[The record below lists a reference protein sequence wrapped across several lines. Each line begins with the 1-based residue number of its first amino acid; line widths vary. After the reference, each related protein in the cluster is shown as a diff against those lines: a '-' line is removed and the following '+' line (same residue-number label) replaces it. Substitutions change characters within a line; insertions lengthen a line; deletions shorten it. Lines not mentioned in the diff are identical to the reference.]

1 MGVLKMVHPVI
12 ALRRPGL
19 PAMAFLMLLFV
30 AQPAYSQ
37 PGLADL
43 LDQEDAAAAQRP
55 AATEAAPKPAAGK
68 GASGKP
74 AVPPSAAVKESR
86 AKVEEVFGKDLRGA
100 KTATA
105 KTAVA
110 TQILDHAAETPES
123 ADRYAMLVISME
135 TAVAAGDIGTLM
147 KVVGAIA
154 DNYDIPRAKVEA
166 QCLQAFVADAPVAAL
181 GDASEAICNFSKQC
195 LAAGQVDVAKQWAT
209 LAINA
214 ARRAKDRDQQKAAV
228 DMLNEVRAREKA
240 ADAVKLLVD
249 RLAADPNDREAATE
263 LGRIRCFKEGSWEAG
278 LPLLARGAD
287 PDLAAIAKLEL
298 GPVATPAARVK
309 LGDAWWAYAEKQKG
323 DDALAAET
331 RGREHYAIAL
341 GDLSGLDKAR
351 VEKRLGEA
359 AAARSGAEKRPKSLV
374 LWFDAS
380 APGVLRGPTGQPF
393 DRARAAQ
400 MPVGAWSDL
409 GAGVT
414 CSVGPGAQPPVVDA
428 KAFNGLPGVVFS
440 GTQWLVGGFKTPQA
454 GTVALVWQFEDMG
467 TFMRVFGCMEDDP
480 GIRVSNRTDGALW
493 FELATDF
500 KGGDVAI
507 APPGSIQ
514 GGQQLVITGTWP
526 NPVGVRLNGR
536 PFVAAKPGAADARRG
551 NAMVLGAMTEKG
563 TYPFRGVI
571 AELRVYDEV
580 LPPARL
586 TALEAEL
593 GAKWSGSRK

>member
-1 MGVLKMVHPVI
+1 MTRMKSTRWPLCAG
-12 ALRRPGL
+12 AL
-19 PAMAFLMLLFV
+19 LLLLV
-30 AQPAYSQ
+30 TARQAHSQPA
-37 PGLADL
+37 LADL
-43 LDQEDAAAAQRP
+43 LDQEDAVAGQRPSAAEAAPRP
-55 AATEAAPKPAAGK
+55 AAEKES
-68 GASGKP
+68 SGNP
-74 AVPPSAAVKESR
+74 AVPPAPAVKESR

-100 KTATA
+100 KTASA

-110 TQILDHAAETPES
+110 TQLLEHASDTPES
-123 ADRYAMLVISME
+123 ADRYAMMVVAME

-147 KVVGAIA
+147 KVVDGIA
-154 DNYDIPRAKVEA
+154 ANYDMPRAKVEA
-166 QCLQAFVADAPVAAL
+166 ECLQAFVTNAPVAAL
-181 GDASEAICNFSKQC
+181 GDASEAICSFAKQC
-195 LAAGQVDVAKQWAT
+195 LAAGQVDAAKQWAT

-240 ADAVKLLVD
+240 ADAVKPLVD
-249 RLAADPNDREAATE
+249 RLAADPNDREAASE
-263 LGRIRCFKEGSWEAG
+263 LGRIRCFREGNWEAG
-278 LPLLARGAD
+278 LPLLAKGAD
-287 PDLAAIAKLEL
+287 ADLAAIAKLEL
-298 GPVATPAARVK
+298 VPDATAAARVK

-323 DDALAAET
+323 DGAVAAET

-341 GDLSGLDKAR
+341 NDLSGLDKVR
-351 VEKRLGEA
+351 IEKRLGEA
-359 AAARSGAEKRPKSLV
+359 AAARSGTEKRPKSLV

-380 APGVLRGPTGQPF
+380 ASGVLRGPNGQPF
-393 DRARAAQ
+393 DRAKAAQ
-400 MPVGAWSDL
+400 MPVGAWSDP

-440 GTQWLVGGFKTPQA
+440 GTQWLVGGFKTPRT
-454 GTVALVWQFEDMG
+454 GTVALVCRFEDMG

-536 PFVAAKPGAADARRG
+536 PFVAAKPGAADASRG

-593 GAKWSGSRK
+593 NAKWSGARR

>member
-1 MGVLKMVHPVI
+1 MRTMSKTINKPNQWAPFAVAILL
-12 ALRRPGL
+12 ALTSAW
-19 PAMAFLMLLFV
+19 PAH
-30 AQPAYSQ
+30 AQPA
-37 PGLADL
+37 LADL
-43 LDQEDAAAAQRP
+43 LDQADAVANQRP
-55 AATEAAPKPAAGK
+55 TATKQAPESAPEKEPLGK
-68 GASGKP
+68 A
-74 AVPPSAAVKESR
+74 AVPPAAAVKESR

-100 KTATA
+100 KTAAT
-105 KTAVA
+105 KSAVA
-110 TQILDHAAETPES
+110 VQIVNHAAETPDS
-123 ADRYAMLVISME
+123 ADRYAMLAIAME
-135 TAVAAGDIGTLM
+135 TAVAAGDIETLM
-147 KVVGAIA
+147 KVVTAIA
-154 DNYDIPRAKVEA
+154 DNYSIPRARVEA

-181 GDASEAICNFSKQC
+181 GDASEAICTFAKQC

-240 ADAVKLLVD
+240 ADTVKSLVD
-249 RLAADPNDREAATE
+249 RLAADPNDREAASE
-263 LGRIRCFKEGSWEAG
+263 LGRIRCFKEGNWESG
-278 LPLLARGAD
+278 LPLLARGGDA
-287 PDLAAIAKLEL
+287 DLALIAKLEL
-298 GPVATPAARVK
+298 VPDASAAARVK

-323 DDALAAET
+323 DDAVAAET
-331 RGREHYAIAL
+331 RGREHYSIAL
-341 GDLSGLDKAR
+341 TALSGLDKVR
-351 VEKRLGEA
+351 IEKRLGEA
-359 AAARSGAEKRPKSLV
+359 AAPRSGAEKRPKSLV

-380 APGVLRGPTGQPF
+380 SPGALRGPTGQPF

-414 CSVGPGAQPPVVDA
+414 CSVGPGAQPPLVDA
-428 KAFNGLPGVVFS
+428 MAFNGMPGVVFS
-440 GTQWLVGGFKTPQA
+440 GTQWLVGGFKTPRA
-454 GTVALVWQFEDMG
+454 GTVALVCRFEDMG
-467 TFMRVFGCMEDDP
+467 TFMRVFGCLGDDP

-493 FELATDF
+493 FELATGF

-536 PFVAAKPGAADARRG
+536 PFVAAKPGAADASRG

-580 LPPARL
+580 LPAARL
-586 TALEAEL
+586 TAVEAEL
-593 GAKWSGSRK
+593 GVKWGGSRK